1 MPKEQARWM
10 ARWMWDDHKLAK
22 LAEKNPLRWSKWKS
36 IEDTVQELQSS
47 AEKDRPLVIQINGK
61 ELKHQNI
68 GQALTALRFERRP
81 VLGDW
86 VTVKKMGRDPNR
98 KGLIIQDDGA
108 EEEDCYNI
116 NYGGEAEPWVK
127 ETEVQLLPPVTD
139 PAVWKTLL
147 KDNGLLL
154 QHAPVE
160 IRNARLV
167 AITAVSQNPH
177 ALKYITSTEALI
189 AVVGRDGTVLKDAPD
204 KVKANRQVAIAAVSK
219 TPAAL
224 RYISDEL
231 RADPEVV
238 RAAMARDQE
247 AIQHASAHLQENPE
261 ELEVIGE

>member
-1 MPKEQARWM
+1 
-10 ARWMWDDHKLAK
+10 MWDDHKLAK

-36 IEDTVQELQSS
+36 LEETVQELQAS
-47 AEKDRPLVIQINGK
+47 AERDRPLVVQVNGK

-68 GQALTALRFERRP
+68 GQALSALRFERRP

-86 VTVKKMGRDPNR
+86 VCVQKMGRDPNR

-127 ETEVQLLPPVTD
+127 ETEVKLLPPVTD
-139 PAVWKTLL
+139 LAAWKLLL

-154 QHAPVE
+154 QHAPIE

-167 AITAVSQNPH
+167 AITAVTQNPQ
-177 ALKYITSTEALI
+177 ALKYITNNEVLI
-189 AVVGRDGTVLKDAPD
+189 AVVGRDGNVLKNAPD
-204 KVKANRQVAIAAVSK
+204 NVKSNRQVAIAAVSK
-219 TPAAL
+219 TPTAL

-238 RAAMARDQE
+238 RAAMARD
-247 AIQHASAHLQENPE
+247 
-261 ELEVIGE
+261 